1 MVDCNSSNYRDRRV
15 LGACV
20 RPLTIKCSL
29 VCPATTERAARAQHR
44 AAAGSGDTR
53 QKQRRENETIRQ
65 KMLVETLTA
74 QRIVPGIK
82 VDTGAKPLAGFPGET
97 ITEGLD
103 GLRDRLAE
111 YRAMGSRF
119 AKWRAVIHVTES
131 LPSSACVS
139 ANAHALG
146 RYAALCQEQQLVPIV
161 EPEVL
166 MDGSHTIERCEELTG
181 NVLHAVFH
189 ALFAHN
195 VVLEGMLLKPNMV
208 LAGKECRFQASVPEV
223 ATATL
228 RCLRRH
234 VPVAVPG
241 IVFLSG
247 GQSARLA
254 TAHLNA
260 INQLPG
266 PKPWKISF
274 SYGRALQ
281 DPALEA

>member
-103 GLRDRLAE
+103 GLRDRLLE
-111 YRAMGSRF
+111 YRAVGARF
-119 AKWRAVIHVTES
+119 AKWRAVIHVTET
-131 LPSSACVS
+131 LPTCVS

-146 RYAALCQEQQLVPIV
+146 RYAATCQDRNLGRLWSPKC
-161 EPEVL
+161 
-166 MDGSHTIERCEELTG
+166 SWTG
-181 NVLHAVFH
+181 RTRSSVARKSLGILHAVFH
-189 ALFAHN
+189 ALFAH
-195 VVLEGMLLKPNMV
+195 
-208 LAGKECRFQASVPEV
+208 S
-223 ATATL
+223 
-228 RCLRRH
+228 
-234 VPVAVPG
+234 
-241 IVFLSG
+241 
-247 GQSARLA
+247 
-254 TAHLNA
+254 
-260 INQLPG
+260 
-266 PKPWKISF
+266 
-274 SYGRALQ
+274 
-281 DPALEA
+281 